1 MPIDPYRHVVFH
13 RLLNF
18 KKFQNTPG
26 PPQGVKVK
34 LAVAGIY
41 DLVELLHEEEL
52 YLPRH
57 GHDHIFMLD
66 ESNATTTMNTN
77 VSKSPPSIMVGLD
90 IIVDLNWRKVQMQ
103 IVAGATAAN
112 SLVRNKAGGVFRT
125 AFAAMARDLAD
136 RFAVFQPGDCKVVVS

>member
-1 MPIDPYRHVVFH
+1 
-13 RLLNF
+13 
-18 KKFQNTPG
+18 
-26 PPQGVKVK
+26 
-34 LAVAGIY
+34 
-41 DLVELLHEEEL
+41 
-52 YLPRH
+52 
-57 GHDHIFMLD
+57 
-66 ESNATTTMNTN
+66 
-77 VSKSPPSIMVGLD
+77 MVGLD